1 MIVSR
6 VKFLSFFSCSARWGL
21 NLDSIDKIEICSDFF
36 SFFLFE
42 ELENQFFLVD
52 INCVNMVY
60 KYIVYQR
67 LLLLFAVNDFN
78 FIEEEEE
85 EEKKQGLFVRV
96 KKLSRME
103 QLL

>member
-1 MIVSR
+1 MLR
-6 VKFLSFFSCSARWGL
+6 
-21 NLDSIDKIEICSDFF
+21 FF

>member
-1 MIVSR
+1 MLR
-6 VKFLSFFSCSARWGL
+6 
-21 NLDSIDKIEICSDFF
+21 FF

-67 LLLLFAVNDFN
+67 FLLLFAVNDFN
-78 FIEEEEE
+78 FIEEE

-96 KKLSRME
+96 KKLSRIE

>member
-6 VKFLSFFSCSARWGL
+6 GKFLSFFFSCSARWGL

-36 SFFLFE
+36 SFFLFK

-85 EEKKQGLFVRV
+85 KKQGLFVRV

>member
-6 VKFLSFFSCSARWGL
+6 VKFLSFFSCSARCGL

-85 EEKKQGLFVRV
+85 KKQGLFVRV

>member
-1 MIVSR
+1 MLR
-6 VKFLSFFSCSARWGL
+6 
-21 NLDSIDKIEICSDFF
+21 FF

-67 LLLLFAVNDFN
+67 
-78 FIEEEEE
+78 
-85 EEKKQGLFVRV
+85 FVIIVRG
-96 KKLSRME
+96 E
-103 QLL
+103 